1 LIVISLFFAMG
12 LNPAV
17 LFLERRGLSRA
28 KAVAST
34 VSLVVAFVGV
44 FIWVAAPLIIDQVN
58 ALINNAPQ
66 MISDLKSNATIN
78 ELNANYGIVDTIQN
92 KVQSSI
98 KDGKFVIGAFGGVIG
113 VGKAVISGAL
123 SMLTIL
129 VLTLYFLAA
138 LPTVTKDAYR
148 LVPASRR
155 ERVAKISDAIIFRVG
170 AFVGG
175 QLTISFFASIFI
187 LILGFSLDLPY
198 KGALALVVF
207 VCGLIPLIGHFIGM
221 TIVTLIALTVS
232 PLIAVI
238 ALASYIIYVQFENYV
253 LTPRVMKRSLS
264 IPGLVTI
271 IAALIGTSLLGLVG
285 GILAVPI
292 AAAVL
297 LAGPLYVRISGRK
310 RIQTVSWCLAAQL
323 ALYIPLAP
331 QPVFTA
337 TYGQEVP
344 AGQTVLTPRDADLE
358 IGRLLVEEIGGAP
371 GPVLADDIGYV
382 LSAKRQIQL
391 QPFQYGWLVRRGK
404 LDPVSLLRKIREG
417 YFSIIIIRMPR
428 ADGTGG
434 SDFPE
439 PVIRTV
445 EENCSLTR
453 EIGPYRIYGNP

>member
-1 LIVISLFFAMG
+1 MAKLKPILKRPSLSRKKKEVAPEDFGTIGEPLNHSHPFYFGFLAASGAVIAITLLRALASASQVFVLIVISLFFAMG

-17 LFLERRGLSRA
+17 LFIERRGLNRS
-28 KAVAST
+28 KSVAIT
-34 VSLVVAFVGV
+34 VSVVVAFVGV

-58 ALINNAPQ
+58 ALIHNAPQ
-66 MISDLKSNATIN
+66 MISDLKSNPTIN
-78 ELNANYGIVDTIQN
+78 QLNTDYGVIDTIQN

-129 VLTLYFLAA
+129 VLTLYFLAS
-138 LPTVTKDAYR
+138 LPTVTQDAYR

-175 QLTISFFASIFI
+175 QITISFFASIFI
-187 LILGFSLDLPY
+187 FILGLVLDLPY
-198 KGALALVVF
+198 KSALALVVF

-221 TIVTLIALTVS
+221 TIVTLIALTDS
-232 PLIAVI
+232 PLIAAI

-253 LTPRVMKRSLS
+253 LTPKVMKRSLS

-297 LAGPLYVRISGRK
+297 LILDEVVY
-310 RIQTVSWCLAAQL
+310 
-323 ALYIPLAP
+323 P
-331 QPVFTA
+331 Q
-337 TYGQEVP
+337 
-344 AGQTVLTPRDADLE
+344 ADK
-358 IGRLLVEEIGGAP
+358 
-371 GPVLADDIGYV
+371 
-382 LSAKRQIQL
+382 S
-391 QPFQYGWLVRRGK
+391 
-404 LDPVSLLRKIREG
+404 
-417 YFSIIIIRMPR
+417 
-428 ADGTGG
+428 
-434 SDFPE
+434 
-439 PVIRTV
+439 
-445 EENCSLTR
+445 
-453 EIGPYRIYGNP
+453 

>member
-1 LIVISLFFAMG
+1 MAKLKPIIKRPTLARKKKAAAPEDFGTVGEPLNHSHPFYFGFLAASGAIIAITLLRALASASQVFVLIVISLFFAMG

-17 LFLERRGLSRA
+17 LFIQRRGLNRA

-34 VSLVVAFVGV
+34 VSLVIAFVGV

-66 MISDLKSNATIN
+66 MISDLKNNATIN
-78 ELNANYGIVDTIQN
+78 ELNTNYGIIDTIQN

-138 LPTVTKDAYR
+138 LPTVTQDAYR

-175 QLTISFFASIFI
+175 QITISFFASIFI
-187 LILGFSLDLPY
+187 LILGLSLDLPY

-221 TIVTLIALTVS
+221 TIVTLIALTDS
-232 PLIAVI
+232 PLIAAI

-285 GILAVPI
+285 GILAVPL

-297 LAGPLYVRISGRK
+297 LILEEVVY
-310 RIQTVSWCLAAQL
+310 
-323 ALYIPLAP
+323 P
-331 QPVFTA
+331 Q
-337 TYGQEVP
+337 
-344 AGQTVLTPRDADLE
+344 AD
-358 IGRLLVEEIGGAP
+358 
-371 GPVLADDIGYV
+371 
-382 LSAKRQIQL
+382 K
-391 QPFQYGWLVRRGK
+391 
-404 LDPVSLLRKIREG
+404 
-417 YFSIIIIRMPR
+417 
-428 ADGTGG
+428 
-434 SDFPE
+434 
-439 PVIRTV
+439 
-445 EENCSLTR
+445 N
-453 EIGPYRIYGNP
+453 